1 MKKKKVQYQSLRV
14 GGEPSGIS
22 ESRSNDSQSGA
33 VSVTAHRPL
42 PSCPYCH
49 NSAHLVTGQI
59 IYPHRPDL
67 WKYKFWLCAPCEA
80 YVGCHKQG
88 DGTRPLGR
96 LANRELRDAK
106 QAAHLAFD
114 PLWRNKGKAALS
126 RKEAYAWLAEQL
138 DIDPKDCH
146 IGKFDVARCKA
157 VIAICQNKSK

>member
-1 MKKKKVQYQSLRV
+1 MLRAS
-14 GGEPSGIS
+14 GEPSS
-22 ESRSNDSQSGA
+22 DPESRSNGSHSARAA
-33 VSVTAHRPL
+33 VHRTSPK
-42 PSCPYCH
+42 CPYCQ

-67 WKYKFWLCAPCEA
+67 WRFKFWLCAPCEA

-88 DGTRPLGR
+88 EGTRPLGR

-114 PLWRNKGKAALS
+114 RLWRNKGKITLT

-138 DIDPKDCH
+138 NINVKDCH
-146 IGKFDVARCKA
+146 IGQFDVMQCRR
-157 VIAICQNKSK
+157 VVAICEARKT